1 MKWQEIKKMFK
12 EEWVLIEIRRVD
24 EFFKVMEGEVLA
36 HSKDKNE
43 VYKRLLE
50 IRPKEFSIEYTG
62 EIPKDLAVV
71 L

>member
-50 IRPKEFSIEYTG
+50 IRPKEFTIEYTG